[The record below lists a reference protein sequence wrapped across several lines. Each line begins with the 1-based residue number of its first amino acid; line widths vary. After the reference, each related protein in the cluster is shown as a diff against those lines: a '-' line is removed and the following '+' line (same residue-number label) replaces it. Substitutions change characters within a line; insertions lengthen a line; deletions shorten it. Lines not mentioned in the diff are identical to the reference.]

1 MSNVYSSLFWA
12 SRNQK
17 SFVRPYIQIF
27 IQRAWFRLNGPPVVI
42 VLIRP
47 LTQIFVSE
55 RKWGFVKISSMRWNV
70 RWFTSKY
77 FMYRLWLL
85 LFFAENVWNSMII
98 FNQCSV
104 YIVWVLFTVL
114 PHGGL
119 SMADRVDLAAIIVS
133 NILVPYLLNQDRVPV
148 EDLARMI
155 KYQDSSPRNGHQ
167 VMCHIADSLAWKYC
181 LSDDQQWF
189 LKNDRNQHC
198 SLHIEVALVVCCV
211 FALDI
216 VIFGV
221 QFRILWC
228 VLCLNRTDSRFV
240 PSQWETSLQSN
251 AVSHWLCANLESALL
266 KITRSLQNAR
276 VGVESIHIAGAPVTV
291 LMRRHQISQRLKKL

>member
-1 MSNVYSSLFWA
+1 M
-12 SRNQK
+12 
-17 SFVRPYIQIF
+17 
-27 IQRAWFRLNGPPVVI
+27 I
-42 VLIRP
+42 VLI
-47 LTQIFVSE
+47 FVE
-55 RKWGFVKISSMRWNV
+55 NFWN
-70 RWFTSKY
+70 
-77 FMYRLWLL
+77 
-85 LFFAENVWNSMII
+85 AMII

-104 YIVWVLFTVL
+104 YIVWVLFTGSRCYL
-114 PHGGL
+114 
-119 SMADRVDLAAIIVS
+119 MAVCPWRTMSTLAAIIVS

-148 EDLARMI
+148 EDQARMI

-189 LKNDRNQHC
+189 LKNDRNQRC